1 MSDLDIKYI
10 LYHISYIIYMTNLP
24 RCWPILFVLDEL
36 DEIQGHFYLQKYIYL
51 AKVEGQIPI
60 DYEFIKEDYGP
71 YSISIKSDAFSLD
84 SKGLIEMFYDSG
96 RWIFQ
101 ITDKGRFVTERILEN
116 VTEDYI
122 NTFKEVLSKF
132 TNHSLSQLKN
142 HVYSNHIRSEEDN
155 FKLKLQIYSYIKD
168 LMDYL
173 ENEDVNRN
181 SAFLLGSLDYC
192 LIALEQEDLDDPVK
206 KDNLFAQIQS
216 YSTKIEEII
225 DLISNKPDILIY
237 LDIKECQE
245 RFEYLQ
251 DIVSNELNVIP
262 RLDDENFD
270 IEFLLDSEEDNDD
283 YWNDNEDENLEFFL
297 EETHGETNQETS
309 NIVRC

>member
-1 MSDLDIKYI
+1 
-10 LYHISYIIYMTNLP
+10 MTNLP

-71 YSISIKSDAFSLD
+71 YSITIKSDAFFLNKKD
-84 SKGLIEMFYDSG
+84 LIEMEYDSG
-96 RWIFQ
+96 RWIFR
-101 ITDKGRFVTERILEN
+101 ITEQGKFVVKRILEN
-116 VTEDYI
+116 VNESNI
-122 NTFKEVLSKF
+122 NRFKDVLSEF
-132 TNHSLSQLKN
+132 RNYSLSRLKK

-155 FKLKLQIYSYIKD
+155 IKLKVQIYSYIKE
-168 LMDYL
+168 LIDYL
-173 ENEDVNRN
+173 ETEDVNRN

-192 LIALEQEDLDDPVK
+192 LIALEQENLDDPVK
-206 KDNLFAQIQS
+206 KDILFTQIQS
-216 YSTKIEEII
+216 YSTKVMEII

-237 LDIKECQE
+237 LDIKEFQE

-251 DIVSNELNVIP
+251 DIISNELKVIP

-270 IEFLLDSEEDNDD
+270 IELLLLSEEEDD
-283 YWNDNEDENLEFFL
+283 YWNDNEDETLEFYI
-297 EETHGETNQETS
+297 EETHGKTEQSNR